1 MKTYQLAQLQLAY
14 IKRTPFS
21 TFFIFI
27 FNIDLWIKKVRSI
40 WVASK
45 KIGVRG
51 KSHRFN
57 CTLGKI
63 WFYLMSQFFNLP
75 LLGAVLLFVKF
86 IRPIVRIT
94 DVQEIITGPRKIYQV
109 DEDEMSTKHVANH
122 YKFVEQIKGTM
133 KACLKLTSPYLMY
146 SFWTPPRL
154 AAMQAISR
162 IETRHL

>member
-1 MKTYQLAQLQLAY
+1 MKIYQLSQLQLAH
-14 IKRTPFS
+14 IKRSLFS
-21 TFFIFI
+21 TFITFI
-27 FNIDLWIKKVRSI
+27 FNIDLCIKKLVRSI
-40 WVASK
+40 WLASK
-45 KIGVRG
+45 MIEVRG

-57 CTLGKI
+57 CTLGTI

-75 LLGAVLLFVKF
+75 LLGAVLLYVKF

-154 AAMQAISR
+154 AV
-162 IETRHL
+162 